1 MKTLQTMTSLFLCI
15 FCVSS
20 VAYAWDNVGHMAVA
34 GLAYDE
40 LTTEQQDRLVA
51 ILKNHPKLNFITEG
65 FPDPNIDGRDLV
77 MAAATWP
84 DLARS
89 HTSKPGT
96 TSTDDITDN
105 GYEEHDP
112 AIKQVKFDDGRLH
125 RGWHFIDN
133 PLWVGHGT
141 PPSQLPK
148 APEVNAVGVVKVLIT
163 QLKSNEA
170 DQEKAYD
177 LGWLL
182 HLVGDLHQP
191 MHTVNGISAT
201 LPEGD
206 RGGNL
211 VEIKG
216 ATDGASELHAF
227 WDEVLGK
234 TAPPEKTPPHHPH
247 LDKDVATADDVI
259 AEVQK
264 LRLNKTTDNNLD
276 PAAWANESL
285 RLAKRDAYDL
295 NFVPM
300 TVERPGASEPTQKL
314 QTTLDPEYGVS
325 AKRVARKQVRRAGHR
340 LALILKDILQ

>member
-1 MKTLQTMTSLFLCI
+1 MRPLQPITLIFLGI

-20 VAYAWDNVGHMAVA
+20 VAHAWDNVGHMAVA

-89 HTSKPGT
+89 HVSKSGT
-96 TSTDDITDN
+96 PDGIIDN
-105 GYEEHDP
+105 GYEEKDP
-112 AIKQVKFDDGRLH
+112 AIKEVKFDDGFLH

-133 PLWVGHGT
+133 SLWIGNGT
-141 PPSQLPK
+141 PPQLPK
-148 APEVNAVGVVKVLIT
+148 PPEVNAVGVVKVLIT
-163 QLKSNEA
+163 QLKSNES
-170 DQEKAYD
+170 DKEKAYD

-191 MHTVNGISAT
+191 MHAVNGISAT

-234 TAPPEKTPPHHPH
+234 TAPSEKTPPHHPH
-247 LDKDVATADDVI
+247 LEKDVATADDVI
-259 AEVQK
+259 ADVQK
-264 LRLNKTTDNNLD
+264 LRLYKIDNNLD
-276 PAAWANESL
+276 PTAWANESL
-285 RLAKRDAYDL
+285 QLAKRDAYDL
-295 NFVPM
+295 NFVPI
-300 TVERPGASEPTQKL
+300 TVERPGNSEPTQKL
-314 QTTLDPEYGVS
+314 QTTLDAEYGVS
-325 AKRVARKQVRRAGHR
+325 AKRVARKQLRRAGHR